1 MKDKTKYKVG
11 VIGAGAWGT
20 ALANIISKKKKVI
33 LWAKEK
39 SVCGNINKLSEN
51 KRYLPKIKLS
61 KKINCTT
68 SILDVANCEIIFL
81 VSPVQYLSTNLL
93 KLKNNIGP
101 KTIFVS
107 CSKGIEMNSL
117 KLPSEIVNSVFP
129 KNKIAIISGPNFAAE
144 IAKGLPAATVVASKS
159 NQVANEIAQLIK
171 SPTLRPYLS
180 DDIIGS
186 QIAGALKNIYA
197 IASGIVFGKKYGE
210 NAVASIIS
218 RSFAEIKIV
227 AQSMNAKKSTLAG
240 LSGMGDLFLTC
251 SSKES
256 RNFSLG
262 IDLAKGKTL
271 NQIIE
276 KKFSVAEGVFTVRAL
291 KKLSIEKKLDL
302 PINEAIYKVL
312 YRKKNIDVT
321 IQELLNRPITKE

>member
-1 MKDKTKYKVG
+1 MASKIKTKIG

-20 ALANIISKKKKVI
+20 ALSNILAKNQNVI

-39 SVCGNINKLSEN
+39 NVCDHINKSREN
-51 KRYLPKIKLS
+51 KRFLPKIKLS

-68 SILDVANCEIIFL
+68 EINDICDCDILFL
-81 VSPVQYLSTNLL
+81 VIPVQYLSSILG
-93 KLKNNIGP
+93 KLKNSLDT
-101 KTIFVS
+101 KTIFVC
-107 CSKGIEMNSL
+107 CSKGLEMSSL
-117 KLPSEIVNSVFP
+117 KLPSQIVSSIFP
-129 KNKIAIISGPNFAAE
+129 KNKIAVISGPNFAAE
-144 IAKGLPAATVVASKS
+144 IARGLPAATVVASKNEEVS
-159 NQVANEIAQLIK
+159 KKIANLIK

-180 DDIIGS
+180 SDIIGS

-197 IASGIVFGKKYGE
+197 IASGIVVGKKYGE

-218 RSFAEIKIV
+218 RSFAEIATV
-227 AQSMNAKKSTLAG
+227 AKTMDVKKSTLAG

-271 NQIIE
+271 NQIIQ
-276 KKFSVAEGVFTVRAL
+276 KKFSIAEGAFTVRAL
-291 KKLSIEKKLDL
+291 KKLADKEKLDL
-302 PINEAIYKVL
+302 PINEAVYRVL
-312 YRKKNIDVT
+312 YRKKNIDSA